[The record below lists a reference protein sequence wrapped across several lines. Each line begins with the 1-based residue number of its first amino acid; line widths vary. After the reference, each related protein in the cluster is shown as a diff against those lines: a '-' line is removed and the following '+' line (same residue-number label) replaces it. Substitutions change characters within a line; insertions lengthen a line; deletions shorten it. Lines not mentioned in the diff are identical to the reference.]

1 MKQID
6 LLAFIKRERLKL
18 IQYVRSLIRE
28 TASMG
33 AEDIVHDVLLKLL
46 EKADLLG
53 PTDNIMAYV
62 YRSLKNRVIDLIRT
76 GKPGLSLDNSFDDPQ
91 SRNSESLIDL
101 LHDLSPNGLE
111 VLLNQQGEQDL
122 FSALQQ
128 LSEIERTVVIAH
140 ELEGIA
146 FKELCE
152 QLGIPLNTLLSHKS
166 RAMRKLKTYFSE
178 R

>member
-1 MKQID
+1 MKQMD
-6 LLAFIKRERLKL
+6 LLAFIKKERLKL
-18 IQYVRSLIRE
+18 IRYVRSLIRE
-28 TASMG
+28 TATME
-33 AEDIVHDVLLKLL
+33 AEDIVHDVLLKIL

-76 GKPGLSLDNSFDDPQ
+76 GKPTLSLNSNAD
-91 SRNSESLIDL
+91 SRQNGIDSSLIDL

-111 VLLNQQGEQDL
+111 ILLNQQGEKEL

-128 LSEIERTVVIAH
+128 LSEIERTVLIAH
-140 ELEGIA
+140 ELEDIS

-152 QLGIPLNTLLSHKS
+152 KLDIPVNTLLSHKS
-166 RAMRKLKTYFSE
+166 RAMRKLKQYFSE